1 MAPSSDSG
9 FSADVLDHFLHPR
22 NVGRVE
28 NPTAVS
34 ELENEICGDRMEMS
48 AQIVSGKFASIKFE
62 SQGCAVAV
70 AAASKIT
77 EAVTGRLIS
86 EADKLAQA
94 AVASVKRGTHN
105 EKEHCLEIV
114 GRVWQELLR
123 KVS

>member
-1 MAPSSDSG
+1 MTSSSDTG

-22 NVGRVE
+22 NVGKVE
-28 NPTAVS
+28 VATAVA

-48 AQIVSGKFASIKFE
+48 AQVVNGKFASIKFQ

-70 AAASKIT
+70 AAASKLT
-77 EAVTGRLIS
+77 EAVAGRS
-86 EADKLAQA
+86 VAEADALAQSA
-94 AVASVKRGTHN
+94 ILSVKTGTHG

>member
-1 MAPSSDSG
+1 MAPGSDSG

-22 NVGRVE
+22 NVGKVD

-48 AQIVSGKFASIKFE
+48 ARVVSGKFASIKFQSE
-62 SQGCAVAV
+62 GCAVAM

-86 EADKLAQA
+86 EADRLAQA
-94 AVASVKRGTHN
+94 AVASVKLGTNN
-105 EKEHCLEIV
+105 EKEHCLQIV
-114 GRVWQELLR
+114 QQVWQELLR
-123 KVS
+123 KVT

>member
-1 MAPSSDSG
+1 MAPSSESG

-22 NVGRVE
+22 NVGQVE
-28 NPTAVS
+28 SPTAVS

-48 AQIVSGKFASIKFE
+48 AQIVNGKFAGIKFQ

-70 AAASKIT
+70 AAASKLT
-77 EAVTGRLIS
+77 EAVAGKS
-86 EADKLAQA
+86 VAEADAFARA
-94 AVASVKRGTHN
+94 AIASVKEGTHS